1 MYWNFYSVCSWDFR
15 GRCISRPTLPMK
27 VLVEVWKSQLMF
39 KRVIKIWVELGRPY
53 SSAYDPRFGC
63 QWKWLQIKVSRE
75 ISRDQRIRSKG
86 PECNETSRIPE
97 RKTGSCCFAFYT
109 LLNLISL
116 IRIIGFPFGGIF
128 HAENRSVFRTLS
140 NIFDGTFCKNS
151 WKLFIVFVK
160 KLHYRCFAR
169 S

>member
-1 MYWNFYSVCSWDFR
+1 MYWNFYSVCSWAFR

-27 VLVEVWKSQLMF
+27 VLVEVWKSQLMI
-39 KRVIKIWVELGRPY
+39 KRVIEIWVELGRPY
-53 SSAYDPRFGC
+53 SSAYDRRFGC
-63 QWKWLQIKVSRE
+63 QWKWLLIKVSRE

-109 LLNLISL
+109 LLNLISFVML
-116 IRIIGFPFGGIF
+116 GLLGSHLVEYSMQKIGVYLGPCQTSLM
-128 HAENRSVFRTLS
+128 E
-140 NIFDGTFCKNS
+140 
-151 WKLFIVFVK
+151 LFAKIVGSCLLF
-160 KLHYRCFAR
+160 